1 MPERVEVAIKRLPHG
16 EGLALPA
23 YATPGAAGMDVLAAE
38 DVSLAPGAR
47 HAVSTGFS
55 VAIPEGYE
63 IQVRP
68 RSGLAL
74 KHGISVPNTPG
85 TIDSD
90 YRGELKV
97 ILINHGDADFAIT
110 RGDRIAQLVLAPVTL
125 ADWREVEAL
134 DATERGA
141 GGFGS
146 TGGHARL
153 DT

>member
-1 MPERVEVAIKRLPHG
+1 MAEPVAVRIRRLPHG

-23 YATPGAAGMDVLAAE
+23 YATAGAAGMDVLAAE

-47 HAVSTGFS
+47 HAVATGLAL
-55 VAIPEGYE
+55 AIPPGYE

-97 ILINHGDADFAIT
+97 IVINHGAEPFAIA
-110 RGDRIAQLVLAPVTL
+110 RGDRVAQLVLAPVTQ
-125 ADWREVEAL
+125 AEWDEVDAL
-134 DATERGA
+134 EDTERGS

-146 TGGHARL
+146 TGGHRAL
-153 DT
+153 